1 MSSVHFT
8 LATHSGIRHT
18 VHVVK
23 RSCTAGFRFRV
34 AKEEVM
40 HMSHT
45 ELPSILLAIASLLFT
60 LYFGLRYKEKREVF
74 FYLFP
79 FPIFKN
85 TCSHF
90 ISMV

>member
-1 MSSVHFT
+1 M
-8 LATHSGIRHT
+8 R
-18 VHVVK
+18 
-23 RSCTAGFRFRV
+23 
-34 AKEEVM
+34 
-40 HMSHT
+40 HT
-45 ELPSILLAIASLLFT
+45 ELPSILLAIASLLLT
-60 LYFGLRYKEKREVF
+60 LYFGLRYKKRREAF

>member
-1 MSSVHFT
+1 MLFMSSRG
-8 LATHSGIRHT
+8 LAR
-18 VHVVK
+18 
-23 RSCTAGFRFRV
+23 RFRFRV

-45 ELPSILLAIASLLFT
+45 ELPSILLAIASLLLT
-60 LYFGLRYKEKREVF
+60 LYFGLRYKKRREAF

-79 FPIFKN
+79 FPIFKT

-90 ISMV
+90 ISML

>member
-1 MSSVHFT
+1 MSFVHFT

-23 RSCTAGFRFRV
+23 RSCMAVPLSRC
-34 AKEEVM
+34 EMM

-45 ELPSILLAIASLLFT
+45 ELPSVLLAIASLLFT
-60 LYFGLRYKEKREVF
+60 LYFGLRYKERREAF

>member
-1 MSSVHFT
+1 MLFMSSRG
-8 LATHSGIRHT
+8 LAR
-18 VHVVK
+18 
-23 RSCTAGFRFRV
+23 RFRFRV
-34 AKEEVM
+34 AKEEVI

-45 ELPSILLAIASLLFT
+45 ELPSILLAIASLLLT
-60 LYFGLRYKEKREVF
+60 LYFGLRYKERREAF

>member
-1 MSSVHFT
+1 
-8 LATHSGIRHT
+8 
-18 VHVVK
+18 
-23 RSCTAGFRFRV
+23 
-34 AKEEVM
+34 
-40 HMSHT
+40 MSHT
-45 ELPSILLAIASLLFT
+45 ELLSILLAIASLLLT
-60 LYFGLRYKEKREVF
+60 LYFGLRYKERREAF